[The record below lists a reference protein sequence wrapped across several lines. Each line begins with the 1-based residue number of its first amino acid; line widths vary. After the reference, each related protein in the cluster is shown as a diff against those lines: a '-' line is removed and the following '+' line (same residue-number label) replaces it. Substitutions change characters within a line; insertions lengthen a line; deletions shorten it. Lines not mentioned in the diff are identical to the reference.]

1 MSNPTFDLSA
11 ITDIQRNYLAD
22 LDEYNHGQSGSTN
35 ADPITGINTDLDK
48 INDVLENKSVSTEDL
63 LLKQNQI
70 SNILDIESNRLKQ
83 KERDVEQALQGQ
95 KRMIQINKSYGQ
107 RYQAFNGILYATIIS
122 FLLIILLILEAKYF
136 NIIPEFI
143 QTILYII
150 IFATAL
156 GYIMFLIVDID
167 SRKKMDFDKY
177 KMPKPL
183 TADEKTKALNELTEA
198 GKLSAGLSACVGS
211 ECCPGVDENGLPY
224 YNADTDQCRQTTQA
238 FTLISQSK
246 KEQSDLK
253 KLKNFEP
260 SEFTQYSKI

>member
-22 LDEYNHGQSGSTN
+22 LDEYNHGTGN
-35 ADPITGINTDLDK
+35 NPIDTINTQLND
-48 INDVLENKSVSTEDL
+48 INTVLGDGTVSTEDL

-107 RYQAFNGILYATIIS
+107 RYQAFNGILYAIIIS

-156 GYIMFLIVDID
+156 GYIMFLIFDID

-183 TADEKTKALNELTEA
+183 TADEKTKALNDLTEA

-211 ECCPGVDENGLPY
+211 ECCPGVDNNNVPY
-224 YNADTDQCRQTTQA
+224 YNADTDQCSTQTTQA
-238 FTLISQSK
+238 FTLISESK
-246 KEQSDLK
+246 KEQFDLK

>member
-1 MSNPTFDLSA
+1 MGDPSFDLSA
-11 ITDIQRNYLAD
+11 ITKIQRNYLAD
-22 LDEYNHGQSGSTN
+22 LDAYNHGQAGTTN
-35 ADPITGINTDLDK
+35 PIDTSNDELDK
-48 INDVLENKSVSTEDL
+48 INDVLTNGDVTTEDL

-211 ECCPGVDENGLPY
+211 ECCPGYLKDGSTPAY
-224 YNADTDQCRQTTQA
+224 DAATDQCRQES

-246 KEQSDLK
+246 KEQFDLK

>member
-1 MSNPTFDLSA
+1 MSDNPTFDLSA
-11 ITDIQRNYLAD
+11 ITKIQRNYLAD
-22 LDEYNHGQSGSTN
+22 LDAYNHGQSGDE
-35 ADPITGINTDLDK
+35 DPITDINTQLNEIHNVSTDGT
-48 INDVLENKSVSTEDL
+48 VSTEDL

-107 RYQAFNGILYATIIS
+107 RYQAFNGILYAIIIS

-183 TADEKTKALNELTEA
+183 TADEKTKALNDLTEA

-211 ECCPGVDENGLPY
+211 ECCPGYLKDGTTPAY
-224 YNADTDQCRQTTQA
+224 DAATDQCRQES
-238 FTLISQSK
+238 FSLISQSK
-246 KEQSDLK
+246 KEQFDLK

>member
-1 MSNPTFDLSA
+1 MPNNPTFDLSA
-11 ITDIQRNYLAD
+11 ITKIQRNYLAD
-22 LDEYNHGQSGSTN
+22 LDAYNHGQAGTTN
-35 ADPITGINTDLDK
+35 PIDTINDDLDK
-48 INDVLENKSVSTEDL
+48 INDVLTNGAVSTEDL

-183 TADEKTKALNELTEA
+183 TADEKTKALNDLTEA
-198 GKLSAGLSACVGS
+198 GKLSAGLSSCVGS
-211 ECCPGVDENGLPY
+211 ECCPGVDSNNVPFY
-224 YNADTDQCRQTTQA
+224 DAATDQCRQES

-246 KEQSDLK
+246 KEQFDLK

>member
-1 MSNPTFDLSA
+1 MGDPSFDLSA
-11 ITDIQRNYLAD
+11 ITKIQRNYLAD
-22 LDEYNHGQSGSTN
+22 LDAYNHGQAGTTN
-35 ADPITGINTDLDK
+35 PIDTINDDLDK
-48 INDVLENKSVSTEDL
+48 INDVLTNGDVTTEDL

-211 ECCPGVDENGLPY
+211 ECCPGYLKDGSTPAY
-224 YNADTDQCRQTTQA
+224 DAATDQCRQES

-246 KEQSDLK
+246 KEQFDLK

>member
-1 MSNPTFDLSA
+1 M
-11 ITDIQRNYLAD
+11 
-22 LDEYNHGQSGSTN
+22 
-35 ADPITGINTDLDK
+35 
-48 INDVLENKSVSTEDL
+48 
-63 LLKQNQI
+63 
-70 SNILDIESNRLKQ
+70 
-83 KERDVEQALQGQ
+83 
-95 KRMIQINKSYGQ
+95 
-107 RYQAFNGILYATIIS
+107 
-122 FLLIILLILEAKYF
+122 
-136 NIIPEFI
+136 
-143 QTILYII
+143 YII

-211 ECCPGVDENGLPY
+211 ECCPGADENGLPY
-224 YNADTDQCRQTTQA
+224 YNADTDQCRQA

-246 KEQSDLK
+246 KEQFDLK

>member
-11 ITDIQRNYLAD
+11 ITEIQKNYLAD
-22 LDEYNHGQSGSTN
+22 LDSYEHGQGT
-35 ADPITGINTDLDK
+35 DPISDINTQLNN
-48 INDVLENKSVSTEDL
+48 INTVLTDKSVSSEDL
-63 LLKQNQI
+63 LLKQNEVK
-70 SNILDIESNRLKQ
+70 NILDIESDRLQQ

-107 RYQAFNGILYATIIS
+107 RYQAFNGILYAIIIS

-150 IFATAL
+150 IFAIAL

-167 SRKKMDFDKY
+167 SRKKLDFDKY
-177 KMPKPL
+177 DIPKPL
-183 TADEKTKALNELTEA
+183 TADEKTKALNDLTEA
-198 GKLSAGLSACVGS
+198 GKLSAGLDACVGA
-211 ECCPGVDENGLPY
+211 ECCPGTHTDGSPY
-224 YNADTDQCRQTTQA
+224 YNASTDQCRQES
-238 FTLISQSK
+238 FTLISESK
-246 KEQSDLK
+246 KEQFDLK